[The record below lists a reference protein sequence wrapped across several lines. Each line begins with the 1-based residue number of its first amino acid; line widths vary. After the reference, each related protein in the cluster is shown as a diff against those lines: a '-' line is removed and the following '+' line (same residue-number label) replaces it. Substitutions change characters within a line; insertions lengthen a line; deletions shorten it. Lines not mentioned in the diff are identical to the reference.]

1 MGKKIRLAFDISQTG
16 KNKAGCGFFAHA
28 MISAMLKN
36 SNNIDFKLL
45 PHFGDFYHD
54 SLMPSRNPYLKGHY
68 GPRILSKTK
77 ANQFWHSNDLEIKLG
92 NPDIIHSNNFWC
104 PTNITNSRLIYTL
117 YDLGFLENPQWAVE
131 ENRVGCFEG
140 VLHAASYADWIISIS
155 EFSKNHFL
163 KIFPHFPEERI
174 EVIYP
179 CSRFENTQI
188 QKKQP
193 RLFDS
198 LKSKKF
204 WLSVGTIE
212 PRKNQKFLVTAY
224 QKYLQAGGVPY
235 PLVLAGQTGWLMDD
249 FEAYIEEL
257 GIRDNVILT
266 GYVDDQE
273 LLWLY
278 QNCFVNLYPS
288 LFEGFGLPVLEGMQ
302 FGAAT
307 ITTRDT
313 SMVEISGENALL
325 LAPDDLD
332 GWVMAMQEMSKNT
345 VFVQSLA
352 SKAQQSVKKFSAY
365 KISEQLENLYFK
377 AIKYKKLER

>member
-1 MGKKIRLAFDISQTG
+1 MVKKIKLAFDISQTG

-28 MISAMLKN
+28 MISSMLKN
-36 SNNIDFKLL
+36 NNIDFTLL

-54 SLMPSRNPYLKGHY
+54 RWMPSSNPYSKGHY
-68 GPRILSKTK
+68 GPAIPSKSK
-77 ANQFWHSNDLEIKLG
+77 ATQYWHSKDLEKKLG
-92 NPDIIHSNNFWC
+92 NPDIVHSNNFWC
-104 PTNITNSRLIYTL
+104 PTNITRSRLIYTL
-117 YDLGFLENPQWAVE
+117 YDLGFLHNPQWTSE
-131 ENRVGCFEG
+131 ENRIGCFEG
-140 VLHAASYADWIISIS
+140 VLKASSYADWIISIS
-155 EFSKNHFL
+155 EYSKNHFL

-179 CSRFENTQI
+179 CSRFENTQV

-193 RLFDS
+193 KIFNS
-198 LKSKKF
+198 LKSKQF

-249 FEAYIEEL
+249 FEAFIEEL

-266 GYVDDQE
+266 AYVDDEE

-313 SMVEISGENALL
+313 SMVEITGENALL

-332 GWVMAMQEMSKNT
+332 GWVMAMQELSKNT
-345 VFVQSLA
+345 NFVQSLA
-352 SKAQQSVKKFSAY
+352 LKAQNSVQKFGAN

-377 AIKYKKLER
+377 VMQYNNRVR